1 MCMLCLEMTVC
12 SASPRTVCLAR
23 GRGMH
28 RGKQRAAV
36 SWCYTV
42 IQLFGHGA
50 GVQAWPRL
58 PADDGGVRQL
68 AERRDNANREYQL
81 ARAAYER
88 GDFVTAEPLFRKAL
102 EFAPEFPEPH
112 FALAQLMQRLGR
124 NEEAQ
129 HFMAQVNQRI
139 PQAAEA
145 AQAEAAVQRPLLEH
159 ALETARTLR
168 TIRPDAPFVGRAL
181 LASARAM
188 DEGRQLVGQMGR
200 SALPQDQH
208 NSRIH
213 AAHQLE
219 AELKLREV
227 LANPLEANSWWQ
239 LALLSF
245 NSRREFES
253 ASHALEAAM
262 RL

>member
-1 MCMLCLEMTVC
+1 M
-12 SASPRTVCLAR
+12 APPRR
-23 GRGMH
+23 GR
-28 RGKQRAAV
+28 RRAAV
-36 SWCYTV
+36 SWYYTV

-129 HFMAQVNQRI
+129 HFMAQV
-139 PQAAEA
+139 
-145 AQAEAAVQRPLLEH
+145 H
-159 ALETARTLR
+159 AD
-168 TIRPDAPFVGRAL
+168 PMV
-181 LASARAM
+181 
-188 DEGRQLVGQMGR
+188 
-200 SALPQDQH
+200 
-208 NSRIH
+208 
-213 AAHQLE
+213 
-219 AELKLREV
+219 V
-227 LANPLEANSWWQ
+227 LAGGTRQVVPDVV
-239 LALLSF
+239 LAGTWTRWS
-245 NSRREFES
+245 
-253 ASHALEAAM
+253 
-262 RL
+262 